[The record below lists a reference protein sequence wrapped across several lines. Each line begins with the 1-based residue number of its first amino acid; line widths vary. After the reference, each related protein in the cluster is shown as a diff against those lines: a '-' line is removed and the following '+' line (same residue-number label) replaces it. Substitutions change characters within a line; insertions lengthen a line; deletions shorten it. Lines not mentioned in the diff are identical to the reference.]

1 MLENRSLKI
10 FLYLLL
16 IVLPL
21 RESFALMIG
30 ESTPMRL
37 GEMLVALCPVLYFV
51 FKEEYA
57 EPVNTTSNLL
67 IIFLAYSFV
76 AGIGFGEHIEPSFA
90 AKYFIRGI
98 LFFVLIRIAENKIMY
113 IPEEYMELLFKYT
126 VVIES
131 VFCVMQMFGYTLLF
145 GEFGPY
151 TASETF
157 GFQRLSGTASEP
169 GYLIPVIT
177 PCIYYFISDFEK
189 YKYWAIASFV
199 IAILS
204 LSSFGYVALLVV
216 ILIKLYLIF
225 RDTDYKNVL
234 VIGLGILFALFT
246 VSIAFPQVRDIYE
259 GISTKVLAFS
269 SFDEEDMDYSGAERA
284 ENLLV
289 ATEALLESGGKSLLF
304 GQGIGATAYY
314 TDNNVVMFKPAEE
327 ANNLFLSVLL
337 NQGIIGL
344 ILLLLLFGSVFRQAR
359 KTASSMALFA
369 GFLTQLLQ
377 YMIVGNLW
385 LYFFWLYIFFI
396 IVINRQ
402 QELDEDFVE
411 DYAQETTE

>member
-1 MLENRSLKI
+1 M
-10 FLYLLL
+10 
-16 IVLPL
+16 
-21 RESFALMIG
+21 
-30 ESTPMRL
+30 
-37 GEMLVALCPVLYFV
+37 
-51 FKEEYA
+51 
-57 EPVNTTSNLL
+57 
-67 IIFLAYSFV
+67 
-76 AGIGFGEHIEPSFA
+76 
-90 AKYFIRGI
+90 
-98 LFFVLIRIAENKIMY
+98 
-113 IPEEYMELLFKYT
+113 
-126 VVIES
+126 
-131 VFCVMQMFGYTLLF
+131 
-145 GEFGPY
+145 
-151 TASETF
+151 
-157 GFQRLSGTASEP
+157 
-169 GYLIPVIT
+169 
-177 PCIYYFISDFEK
+177 
-189 YKYWAIASFV
+189 
-199 IAILS
+199 
-204 LSSFGYVALLVV
+204 
-216 ILIKLYLIF
+216 
-225 RDTDYKNVL
+225 L

-337 NQGIIGL
+337 NQGLIGL